1 VGFRSIVY
9 GVREK
14 VLKLNNVEVK
24 YVGVILVLRGVS
36 LEVRGGAIVALLGSN
51 GAGKTTTLKAIS
63 GLLRTELG
71 EVTTGTIEYDGSR
84 IDKQDPE
91 EVAKR
96 GIIQVMEGRQVL
108 GHLTAEENLI
118 LGGYIVKKT
127 SVKKDLDMVYDYFP
141 RLRNLRNS
149 TCGYLSGG
157 EQQMLVMGRA
167 MMAHPK
173 IMLLD
178 EPSLGLAPLLVDEIY
193 EIVTRFNAE
202 EKTSVLIVEQN
213 ARAALSISEY
223 SYVME
228 NGRVVLDGPSS
239 KLADNEDIKEF
250 YLGLSKLG
258 EKKSYREVKHYKRRK
273 RWL

>member
-1 VGFRSIVY
+1 VQCEEG
-9 GVREK
+9 K

-24 YVGVILVLRGVS
+24 YLGVILVLRGVS
-36 LEVRGGAIVALLGSN
+36 LDIKDGIIVSLLGSN

-71 EVTTGTIEYDGSR
+71 EVTAGGIEYDGYKL
-84 IDKQDPE
+84 DKLGPE
-91 EVAKR
+91 EIAKK

-108 GHLTAEENLI
+108 AHLTVEENLR
-118 LGGYIVKKT
+118 LGGYILRNNST
-127 SVKKDLDMVYDYFP
+127 KKDLDMVYDYFP
-141 RLRNLRNS
+141 KLTRLRHS
-149 TCGYLSGG
+149 VSGYLSGG
-157 EQQMLVMGRA
+157 EQQMLAMGRA

-178 EPSLGLAPLLVDEIY
+178 EPSMGLAPLVVEEIY
-193 EIVTRFNAE
+193 SIIKRFNAE
-202 EKTSVLIVEQN
+202 EKNSILIVEQN
-213 ARAALSISEY
+213 ARAALAVSEFA
-223 SYVME
+223 YVME
-228 NGRVVLDGPSS
+228 NGRVVMDGPSS
-239 KLADNEDIKEF
+239 KLAENEDIKEF

>member
-1 VGFRSIVY
+1 M
-9 GVREK
+9 
-14 VLKLNNVEVK
+14 LKLNNVEVK

-36 LEVRGGAIVALLGSN
+36 LEVRDGAIVALLGSN

-63 GLLRTELG
+63 GLLHTELG
-71 EVTTGTIEYDGSR
+71 EVTAGSIEYDGSR
-84 IDKQDPE
+84 IDGMDPE
-91 EVAKR
+91 QIAKR

-108 GHLTAEENLI
+108 GHLNVEENLL
-118 LGGYIVKKT
+118 LGGYIVKN
-127 SVKKDLDMVYDYFP
+127 SDIKKDLDMVYDYFP
-141 RLRNLRNS
+141 KLKSLRHS
-149 TCGYLSGG
+149 TSGYLSGG

-178 EPSLGLAPLLVDEIY
+178 EPSLGLAPLIVDEIFD
-193 EIVTRFNAE
+193 IVTRFNAE

-213 ARAALSISEY
+213 ARAALSITEY

-258 EKKSYREVKHYKRRK
+258 EKKSYRQVKHYKRRK

>member
-1 VGFRSIVY
+1 M
-9 GVREK
+9 
-14 VLKLNNVEVK
+14 LKLNNVEVK

-36 LEVRGGAIVALLGSN
+36 LDIREGTIIALLGSN

-63 GLLRTELG
+63 GLLHTELG
-71 EVTTGTIEYDGSR
+71 EVTAGTIEYDGSR
-84 IDKQDPE
+84 IENQNPE
-91 EVAKR
+91 AVAKR
-96 GIIQVMEGRQVL
+96 GIIQVMEGRKVL
-108 GHLTAEENLI
+108 GHLTAEENLT
-118 LGGYIVKKT
+118 LGGYIIKKANF
-127 SVKKDLDMVYDYFP
+127 KKDLDMVYDYFP
-141 RLRNLRNS
+141 KLKNLRNATS
-149 TCGYLSGG
+149 GYLSGG

-178 EPSLGLAPLLVDEIY
+178 EPSLGLAPLLVKEIY
-193 EIVTRFNAE
+193 EIVSRFNAE

-258 EKKSYREVKHYKRRK
+258 EKKSFREVKHYKRRK